1 VNDDLNI
8 WMKLE
13 SGVSAISS
21 VIVLAVGIVA
31 FIRKRNPGWLLL
43 SLWSLFSLIAGVVAT
58 YLLPEQPGQ
67 IFAFTGIVASV
78 LLAAGVYM
86 LARSDN

>member
-1 VNDDLNI
+1 MNDDLNI

-21 VIVLAVGIVA
+21 VIVLAV
-31 FIRKRNPGWLLL
+31 LL

-86 LARSDN
+86 LARSNN